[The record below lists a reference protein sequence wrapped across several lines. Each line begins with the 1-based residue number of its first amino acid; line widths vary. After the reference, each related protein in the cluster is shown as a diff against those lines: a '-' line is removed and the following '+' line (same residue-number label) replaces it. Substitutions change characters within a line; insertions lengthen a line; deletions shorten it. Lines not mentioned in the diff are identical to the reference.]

1 MYFPSKVNFNHA
13 VEVLH
18 GANAILEMTK
28 HNGNTAPLQPEG
40 IPSPWICHYAKLI
53 RSGGQ
58 VLDLACGSGRHARW
72 LAANNWR
79 VNAVDRDAT
88 ALAGLQQLSNV
99 STKIADLENDIWPY
113 ADHRFDGIVVSR
125 YLHRPLLPR
134 LIESLNAGG
143 VLIYET
149 FMEGNERF
157 GRPKNPDF
165 LLRSNELL
173 EVFFPHLTVI
183 AYQQGEFQEPGPTV
197 MQRICAVSERRNS

>member
-18 GANAILEMTK
+18 GANSILEMTK
-28 HNGNTAPLQPEG
+28 HNEKTAPLQPEG

-58 VLDLACGSGRHARW
+58 VLDLACGSGRHVRW

-113 ADHRFDGIVVSR
+113 GDHRFDGIVVSR

-134 LIESLNAGG
+134 LIESLHVGG

-157 GRPKNPDF
+157 GRPKNPNF

-183 AYQQGEFQEPGPTV
+183 AYQQGEFQEPGPTI
-197 MQRICAVSERRNS
+197 MQRICAVSERRNN

>member
-1 MYFPSKVNFNHA
+1 
-13 VEVLH
+13 
-18 GANAILEMTK
+18 MTK
-28 HNGNTAPLQPEG
+28 GERDTSTLQARGHFYLALTHEG
-40 IPSPWICHYAKLI
+40 IPSPWICHYAHLI

-79 VNAVDRDAT
+79 VDAVDRDAT
-88 ALAGLQQLSNV
+88 ALAGLQQLSNI
-99 STKIADLENDIWPY
+99 STRVADLENDIWPY
-113 ADHRFDGIVVSR
+113 SDHRFDGIVVSR

-134 LIESLNAGG
+134 LIESLHSGG

-149 FMEGNERF
+149 FMDGNERF
-157 GRPKNPDF
+157 GRPKNPNF

-197 MQRICAVSERRNS
+197 MQRICAVSERRNN

>member
-1 MYFPSKVNFNHA
+1 MTNHS
-13 VEVLH
+13 
-18 GANAILEMTK
+18 
-28 HNGNTAPLQPEG
+28 GNTVQFQHEG
-40 IPSPWICHYAKLI
+40 IPSPWICRYAQLI

-79 VNAVDRDAT
+79 VNAVDRDSE
-88 ALAGLQQLSNV
+88 ALAGLQQLPNI
-99 STKIADLENDIWPY
+99 STLVADLENDIWPY
-113 ADHRFDGIVVSR
+113 SGHRFHGIVVSR

-134 LIESLNAGG
+134 LIESLHAGG

-149 FMEGNERF
+149 FMDGNERF

-173 EVFFPHLTVI
+173 EVFSPHLTVI
-183 AYQQGEFQEPGPTV
+183 AYQQGEFQEPDSTV
-197 MQRICAVSERRNS
+197 MQRICAMSKRRNN

>member
-1 MYFPSKVNFNHA
+1 
-13 VEVLH
+13 
-18 GANAILEMTK
+18 MTE
-28 HNGNTAPLQPEG
+28 HNGNTAPLQQEG
-40 IPSPWICHYAKLI
+40 IPSPWICRYAPLI

-58 VLDLACGSGRHARW
+58 VLDLACGSGRHTRW
-72 LAANNWR
+72 LATNNWR
-79 VNAVDRDAT
+79 VNAVDRDA
-88 ALAGLQQLSNV
+88 AAIAGLQQLSNV
-99 STKIADLENDIWPY
+99 STMVADLENDIWPY
-113 ADHRFDGIVVSR
+113 SGHRFDGIVVSR

-134 LIESLNAGG
+134 LIESLHTGG

-149 FMEGNERF
+149 FMDGNERF

-197 MQRICAVSERRNS
+197 MQRICAVSERRNN